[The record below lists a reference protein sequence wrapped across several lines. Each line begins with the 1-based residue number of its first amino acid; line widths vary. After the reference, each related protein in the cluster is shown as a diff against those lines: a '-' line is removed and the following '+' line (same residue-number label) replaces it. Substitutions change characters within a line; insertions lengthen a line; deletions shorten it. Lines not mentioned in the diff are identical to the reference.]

1 MRRSIEI
8 DGLWRFFA
16 MIRILGVKLHGW
28 SPAPIIALDAT
39 WASAKIYLYL
49 DYCDE
54 KKFAE
59 EDGQAQPSS

>member
-1 MRRSIEI
+1 
-8 DGLWRFFA
+8 

-59 EDGQAQPSS
+59 EDGQAQPPS